1 MLTRPPL
8 AELVYLPLPDANG
21 LTVGDKFAGA
31 GGSMSGITQ
40 IPNIHPL
47 YAANHW
53 TIAIELHSANFPN
66 VDHACVDLHHERA
79 SYFPKVDIL
88 WASPECTKWSQGNS
102 MPLPDIE
109 EGLFV
114 DPYADEAATQ
124 SRLLMFDVLRYTEHH
139 RYRVMVVENVVDIA
153 TQPKYRQA
161 WTEWR
166 TQLAALGYRFRVVS
180 LNAMHAQT
188 YGPPAPQSRDRIY
201 IVCWR
206 NDHTA
211 PDVDKI
217 LRPHAYCPRCDETIE
232 ASQAWKNTKSG
243 AEKVGRYRQSYIYV
257 HAVCGTPVEPG
268 WLPAADAIDWSLPGR
283 RIGDRPIKDWYS
295 KTGAFQGRGRLA
307 PKTEARIAAG
317 IARYWGPVHLEA
329 AGNTYDAAD
338 PNHPQYGDP
347 NAYHRVWPIDQE
359 LRALHTT
366 ASKAIAVPVEGREG
380 KKASPVDVP
389 LRTMTT
395 RNETALVRQPFVA
408 ELRGGSSD
416 ARPVSDSLATVT
428 AGGNHHA
435 LVTPAGGTWRDDA
448 QSVDE
453 PLPTV
458 TTRANNALVA
468 PYYSSGSGETS
479 KPASEP
485 LGTLTTIDRYALV
498 HRNNSGGA
506 EMTTPVWQ
514 ALRTLTA
521 AGHQSLIQ
529 AGTAAGRPKVSPAD
543 LAAAQEMLV
552 DCNFRM
558 FEPHEIA
565 AGMAFAST
573 YIWQP
578 AERKKPLSKRSI
590 VRAAGNSVCP
600 PCSRDVMAIVV
611 ESFGMTA

>member
-1 MLTRPPL
+1 
-8 AELVYLPLPDANG
+8 
-21 LTVGDKFAGA
+21 
-31 GGSMSGITQ
+31 MSGIAQ
-40 IPNIHPL
+40 IPGIHPL

-53 TIAIELHSANFPN
+53 PIAIELHSANFPDI
-66 VDHACVDLHHERA
+66 DHACVDLHHERA

-114 DPYADEAATQ
+114 DPNADAAATQ
-124 SRLLMFDVLRYTEHH
+124 SRLLMFDVLRYAEHH
-139 RYRVMVVENVVDIA
+139 RYRVMVIENVVDIA
-153 TQPKYRQA
+153 TQAKYRQA

-166 TQLAALGYRFRVVS
+166 TQLTALGYRFRVVS

-206 NDHTA
+206 NDHRA

-217 LRPHAYCPRCDETIE
+217 LRPRAYCPRCDETVE
-232 ASQAWKNTKSG
+232 AAQAWKTSKTG
-243 AEKVGRYRQSYIYV
+243 VEKVGRYRQSYIYV
-257 HAVCGTPVEPG
+257 HGKCGTTVEPG
-268 WLPAADAIDWSLPGR
+268 WLPAADAIDWTLPGR
-283 RIGDRPIKDWYS
+283 RIGDRPVKDWYS
-295 KTGAFQGRGRLA
+295 KKGEYLGRGRLA

-317 IARYWGPVHLEA
+317 IARYWGPLHLEA

-338 PNHPQYGDP
+338 PRHPQYGDP
-347 NAYHRVWPIDQE
+347 NAYHRIWPVDEE

-366 ASKAIAVPVEGREG
+366 PSKALAVPVEGRDG
-380 KKASPVDVP
+380 KVASTTDAP

-395 RNETALVRQPFVA
+395 RNETALVLDNNHRNRTRPTSDPLPILTTATTKGLVEQPFIA

-416 ARPVSDSLATVT
+416 ARPVTDPAATFC
-428 AGGNHHA
+428 ASGNHHA

-448 QSVDE
+448 QPVDE

-458 TTRANNALVA
+458 TTRDNNALVA

-479 KPASEP
+479 KPASDP
-485 LGTLTTIDRYALV
+485 LGTLTAVDRYALI

-506 EMTTPVWQ
+506 EMTTPVWEE
-514 ALRTLTA
+514 LRTLTA
-521 AGHQSLIQ
+521 AGHQSLVQ
-529 AGTAAGRPKVSPAD
+529 AGTRSGRPKVSPTD
-543 LAAAQEMLV
+543 LAAAQELLV

-558 FEPHEIA
+558 FEPHEVA

-578 AERKKPLSKRSI
+578 GVRKKPLSKRSI

-600 PCSRDVMAIVV
+600 PCSRDVMAVCV
-611 ESFGMTA
+611 ESFARAA